1 MFFVCLLVVC
11 LCVCLF
17 VCCVPM
23 SVLLRCKPLY
33 VLPVW
38 PSGGGQ
44 VLLFV
49 LFQIL
54 GVCCLLISLCVFC
67 LFVCCVPMSVL
78 LHLCVLPVWPSGGL
92 REAGGRVLPPV
103 LIARIILEKLT

>member
-1 MFFVCLLVVC
+1 
-11 LCVCLF
+11 
-17 VCCVPM
+17 M
-23 SVLLRCKPLY
+23 SVLLRCKPLC

-38 PSGGGQ
+38 PTGGGQ

-54 GVCCLLISLCVFC
+54 RVCCLCVCCLLISLCVFC

-78 LHLCVLPVWPSGGL
+78 LHLCVLPVWPTGGL